1 MKLPFVTARVDNTFD
16 FPVYSVQGGTKAEQR
31 QYIAEYAISWLMLQ
45 KKRGV
50 YGAIMIDIDD
60 TILDGR
66 QMVQNGF
73 ELMKTLFD
81 VAVCFFPI
89 HIVTARPDSEKDY
102 VIRMLQE
109 RGFTIPFDRLHLL
122 QEAWYGKGDEFVERY
137 KLDMFIRIAN
147 MHNGCVARFGDRLW
161 DVAHIDALH
170 TYMKDVS
177 NRSCYIFKDRRL
189 RGTLSFK
196 LPG

>member
-81 VAVCFFPI
+81 VAGCFFPI

-122 QEAWYGKGDEFVERY
+122 PEAWYGKGDEFVERY
-137 KLDMFIRIAN
+137 KWDMFTRIAN